1 MKSDRLK
8 ILILRQTY
16 LHLPTKRADDA
27 WVVTWNSLDLAGLAE
42 VAEVQGHPC
51 LAHWENLAAVAFA
64 GVHCQSSLVAYLR
77 PCHQVLASR
86 FQVEYLTYQW
96 GDELDQSL
104 VVQAGRVDQPASPFV
119 GEAGTGAPDAAF
131 GGHL

>member
-8 ILILRQTY
+8 ILVSHQTY
-16 LHLPTKRADDA
+16 LHLLMKRADDA
-27 WVVTWNSLDLAGLAE
+27 WVVTWNSLDLAGPAE

-51 LAHWENLAAVAFA
+51 LANWENLAAVAFVE
-64 GVHCQSSLVAYLR
+64 VHCQSSLMPCLR
-77 PCHQVLASR
+77 PCRQVLASR

-96 GDELDQSL
+96 GDELDQRL

-119 GEAGTGAPDAAF
+119 FESGTGAPDAAF